1 MNVASTA
8 RPLVRPGGAQT
19 RVKLSICADYFQR
32 FTQASQTARDR
43 IYIDGFAASGM
54 GIDHRTRKEYPGS
67 ARLSLEV
74 DPPFTECYFVERDEG
89 RAAHLQELVE
99 SYPHARVRH
108 GDANVE
114 IPKILAGINPKAPT
128 LAFLDP
134 QGTELHW
141 SSVKALADHKRNRGR
156 YKVELLI
163 LFPLQMAVLRLLN
176 FKTGVVKPKH
186 ALLLDAMLGAE
197 TPWREIVSM
206 RMTEAIGPEE
216 TELAFLDAYCD
227 GLHRRLDYEHV
238 LHREVVSDTGRSL
251 YYLVFASDSDVGE
264 KIMRSEFGASHTEQA
279 QLFNTAEFTPG
290 LVYDPG
296 KERNYRR

>member
-1 MNVASTA
+1 
-8 RPLVRPGGAQT
+8 
-19 RVKLSICADYFQR
+19 VKLSICADYFQR
-32 FTQASQTARDR
+32 FTQASQSARDR

-74 DPPFTECYFVERDEG
+74 DPPFTECYFVERDEA

-99 SYPHARVRH
+99 SYPHARVRP

-114 IPKILAGINPKAPT
+114 IPKILAGINPKAPM

-141 SSVKALADHKRNRGR
+141 STVKALADHKRNRGR

-186 ALLLDAMLGAE
+186 QILLDDMLGAE
-197 TPWREIVSM
+197 TPWREIVSK
-206 RMTEAIGPEE
+206 RMTGEITTPEE
-216 TELAFLDAYCD
+216 TEMAFLDAYSE
-227 GLHRRLDYEHV
+227 GLQRRLDYEYV
-238 LHREVVSDTGRSL
+238 LHRQVASDNGRPL

-279 QLFNTAEFTPG
+279 QLFNTADFTPG
-290 LVYDPG
+290 LVYDPDR
-296 KERNYRR
+296 ERNYRR

>member
-1 MNVASTA
+1 MSTTA
-8 RPLVRPGGAQT
+8 RPVVRPGGAQT

-32 FTQASQTARDR
+32 FTQASQSARDR
-43 IYIDGFAASGM
+43 IYIDGFASSGM
-54 GIDHRTRKEYPGS
+54 GIDHRTRTEYPGS

-89 RAAHLQELVE
+89 RASHLRELTAGYSHAH
-99 SYPHARVRH
+99 VRP

-114 IPKILAGINPKAPT
+114 VPKILAGINPKAPT

-141 SSVKALADHKRNRGR
+141 STVKALADHKRNRSR
-156 YKVELLI
+156 FKVELLI

-176 FKTGVVKPKH
+176 FKTGVVKDKH
-186 ALLLDAMLGAE
+186 ARRLDAMLGAE

-206 RMTEAIGPEE
+206 RMTGEITTPEE
-216 TELAFLDAYCD
+216 TELAFLDAYCE

-238 LHREVVSDTGRSL
+238 LHREVVSDHGRPL
-251 YYLVFASDSDVGE
+251 YYLIFASDSDVGE

-279 QLFNTAEFTPG
+279 QLFNTAEYTPG
-290 LVYDPG
+290 LVYDPE
-296 KERNYRR
+296 KERAYRR